1 MAQRSATQ
9 HLRQGHTIHWPLS
22 DHASTTITNSEKR
35 DMENM
40 NDKQWPDNN
49 WPFPP
54 YPLGVTA

>member
-9 HLRQGHTIHWPLS
+9 HLRQRHALYWPLS

-40 NDKQWPDNN
+40 NDKEN
-49 WPFPP
+49 WPFPTVP
-54 YPLGVTA
+54 TEE